1 LIKARL
7 LPDAVD
13 RVINVEKIRARDLL
27 KILGF
32 EEDEALIIKNGRL
45 VSDLDEIIQAN
56 DDVKVVREAIGG

>member
-1 LIKARL
+1 MIKARL

-13 RVINVEKIRARDLL
+13 KVINVEKIRARDLL

>member
-1 LIKARL
+1 MIKARL